1 MGEIL
6 ALLLV
11 LGAIVGILIFMV
23 RPNSG
28 GALWSRL
35 SDGDSGGKPRRQG
48 ATAVIVLVA
57 LQVAQLT
64 YSGALSFAEM
74 GRVGLDAA
82 FIIAVGA
89 LLILGSTMALG
100 RRVLT
105 FVGALLGIANLG
117 IQHGPGAALS
127 VAVILLLLVT
137 LAGLVGRLVG
147 SR

>member
-1 MGEIL
+1 
-6 ALLLV
+6 
-11 LGAIVGILIFMV
+11 
-23 RPNSG
+23 
-28 GALWSRL
+28 
-35 SDGDSGGKPRRQG
+35 
-48 ATAVIVLVA
+48 
-57 LQVAQLT
+57 LT